1 MSYGAQIKFG
11 IARQTAVGSGGAVT
25 APGSFHHIPLVSED
39 VGYSKQEIISANL
52 TGTFQQGAV
61 YDGLANINGTIQ
73 FEPEPWSLGAVLD
86 AVVNHPTAAA
96 SGAALKTF
104 TFFPRT
110 SDYSSLFVNEPYTI
124 YKQFSDSNSAEH
136 YFDCQF
142 GQVDLTFAQGQLM
155 TARAQVVGGSRVT
168 NGIGSLS
175 LSLHTADAQRNWLWD
190 VVSVSYNGSALG
202 QATEVTVSLNES
214 IEPLYSLN
222 GQLTPYKYGRS
233 GFREVTVSGTMY
245 FTDRAIYN
253 DFISGTQRRLII
265 TAKNTRTEIQSG
277 YNPMLEVD
285 VPQLKV
291 TEFKPGAS
299 GPGEVAVTFTGRG
312 VTDASSNYALKV
324 TLINTL
330 ANSVY

>member
-11 IARQTAVGSGGAVT
+11 IGRQSGVGSGNAVT

-39 VGYSKQEIISANL
+39 VGYSKEEVISANL
-52 TGTFQQGAV
+52 TGRFEQGAV
-61 YDGLANINGTIQ
+61 YDGIANISGTIQ
-73 FEPEPWSLGAVLD
+73 FEPEPWSIGAILD
-86 AVVNHPTAAA
+86 ATINHPTSVA
-96 SGAALKTF
+96 SGSMKTF

-124 YKQFSDSNSAEH
+124 YKQFSDSSSAEH

-155 TARAQVVGGSRVT
+155 TARAQVVGGSRAAT
-168 NGIGSLS
+168 GIGSLS
-175 LSLHTADAQRNWLWD
+175 LALHTADAQRNWLWD
-190 VVSVSYNGSALG
+190 VCSVSFNGTAIG
-202 QATEVTVSLNES
+202 QASEVTVSLNES
-214 IEPLYSLN
+214 IEPLYTLN

-245 FTDRAIYN
+245 FTERAIYN
-253 DFISGTQRRLII
+253 DFISGTQRRLIL
-265 TAKNTRTEIQSG
+265 TAKNTRVEIQSG
-277 YNPMLEVD
+277 YNPFIEID

-312 VTDASSNYALKV
+312 VTDSNSNYSLKI

-330 ANSVY
+330 ATSVY